1 MSAKQRPAQMCRQQ
15 CTHRCT
21 CAAGRWCFTPDYCCD
36 ARRRGTQTAAR
47 WTVVTDGRPQHRC
60 AGAHRLTAPRWP
72 GSCVSGGVAVLQEWC
87 LRSSFVQ
94 LQPPDSVLVD
104 PEHPRSFFMPQ
115 TVEVRD
121 VVLKPLHLLSAGQ
134 VSVHQANDAD
144 RGLRD
149 CPTFGEVLPDPGVLA
164 CHNHAMFV
172 GVCDPVDVR
181 RGGVAEDLRD
191 GVGVEPLL
199 AEHLRHSNSAKA
211 VINEQ
216 ARPLGS
222 GRSPR

>member
-60 AGAHRLTAPRWP
+60 AGAHRLTAPGWP
-72 GSCVSGGVAVLQEWC
+72 GSCVSGGAAVLQEWC
-87 LRSSFVQ
+87 PRSSFVQ
-94 LQPPDSVLVD
+94 LQPPELVLVD

-149 CPTFGEVLPDPGVLA
+149 CPAFGEVLPDPSP
-164 CHNHAMFV
+164 CMPQP
-172 GVCDPVDVR
+172 CDVR
-181 RGGVAEDLRD
+181 GRMRSSRRPAWRCRRRPPRWCGCRTLARGT
-191 GVGVEPLL
+191 
-199 AEHLRHSNSAKA
+199 SAA
-211 VINEQ
+211 Q
-216 ARPLGS
+216 QQCQGCDQRAG
-222 GRSPR
+222 